1 MVYKY
6 AIVDD
11 DDVVLLA
18 ETLTRRIV
26 FPSQLAEDSV
36 VKIFDVWQDMSDP
49 SGIFARD
56 AFNVMFGR
64 DILPGVHPAAPSS
77 PTTHV
82 TYSASQP
89 DLVVVRFHVWYVMT
103 TL

>member
-1 MVYKY
+1 MWQTIISVGHREPMVYKY

-36 VKIFDVWQDMSDP
+36 VKIFDVWQVCGFRGM
-49 SGIFARD
+49 G
-56 AFNVMFGR
+56 
-64 DILPGVHPAAPSS
+64 
-77 PTTHV
+77 
-82 TYSASQP
+82 
-89 DLVVVRFHVWYVMT
+89 LVGGGMGWWCMLCF
-103 TL
+103 L